1 MTGRRLAVLSAG
13 AALLLLFL
21 LADSPRELARR
32 ARFLARSA
40 SSELA
45 LRRLSGSGAAFD
57 REFFV
62 FLEALRR
69 ILPRDARGVALY
81 VPHPSTQEL
90 YLASYQLAPVPVLIA
105 PARVPPRWL
114 AASYGQLPPS
124 EWRVIA
130 PLPGGTLAAP
140 Q

>member
-1 MTGRRLAVLSAG
+1 VTGRRLAVLSAG

-21 LADSPRELARR
+21 LADSPSELARR

-57 REFFV
+57 RKFFV

-69 ILPRDARGVALY
+69 SLPRDARGVALY
-81 VPHPSTQEL
+81 APHPSTQEL
-90 YLASYQLAPVPVLIA
+90 YLASYQLAPVPVLLA

-114 AASYGQLPPS
+114 AALYGPPPPG